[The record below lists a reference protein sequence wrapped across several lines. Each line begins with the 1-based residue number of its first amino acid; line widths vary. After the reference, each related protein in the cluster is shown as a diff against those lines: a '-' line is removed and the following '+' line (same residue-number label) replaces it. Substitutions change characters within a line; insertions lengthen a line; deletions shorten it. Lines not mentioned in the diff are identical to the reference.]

1 VFGQRFW
8 LGAVKELLGGDG
20 LARDFESVMR
30 ELVDEEVLQERPI
43 SRFPGEREFTFRSGL
58 VRDAAYA
65 ALTDDDKQR
74 SHHSA
79 ADWLESSGESEA
91 FLLATHFARGG
102 KSERAVGYY
111 TRAADQALSGND
123 LDAAIERAALGLGAG
138 PSPREGARLR
148 LIQAEA
154 SKWLGN
160 NAAARKYA
168 VSALEL
174 ATRGSGEWCTAAA
187 EAAVAAGKL
196 GERNEC
202 IHHAHELLE
211 CAMQDDN
218 ERELGVALS
227 RVATQLVL
235 VGCIELA
242 KDLLDRVTRMSDEL
256 YPNPGVLAWLCEAQA
271 VLAGA
276 TDDPVGRIELAE
288 SAALRFEEAGD
299 LRNACLQRVSLGFA
313 QVEFGAHREAERS
326 LREALDVAQRLALSN
341 SIPLAQAHL
350 ARALG
355 LSGRA
360 AEGIELENAAVAT
373 FDRQG
378 NLRLAGISRVYLA
391 RLHQAAGDLV
401 TAEAEARRAVG
412 ILVSAPPL
420 RRSALAAL
428 ALILVQRGEHAEAVS
443 LAEQAAQ
450 GLEVDVQLPVGESL
464 VRLALIEAYLA
475 VGRETEGHAA
485 LALAKSRLLRL
496 AEAIESPRRR
506 RQFLDS
512 SPERSR
518 ILELAGSMNAP

>member
-1 VFGQRFW
+1 
-8 LGAVKELLGGDG
+8 
-20 LARDFESVMR
+20 
-30 ELVDEEVLQERPI
+30 
-43 SRFPGEREFTFRSGL
+43 
-58 VRDAAYA
+58 
-65 ALTDDDKQR
+65 
-74 SHHSA
+74 
-79 ADWLESSGESEA
+79 
-91 FLLATHFARGG
+91 
-102 KSERAVGYY
+102 
-111 TRAADQALSGND
+111 
-123 LDAAIERAALGLGAG
+123 
-138 PSPREGARLR
+138 
-148 LIQAEA
+148 
-154 SKWLGN
+154 
-160 NAAARKYA
+160 
-168 VSALEL
+168 
-174 ATRGSGEWCTAAA
+174 
-187 EAAVAAGKL
+187 
-196 GERNEC
+196 
-202 IHHAHELLE
+202 
-211 CAMQDDN
+211 
-218 ERELGVALS
+218 
-227 RVATQLVL
+227 VL

-341 SIPLAQAHL
+341 SVPLAQAHL

-360 AEGIELENAAVAT
+360 AEGIELENAAIAA

-391 RLHQAAGDLV
+391 RLHQAAGDLAA
-401 TAEAEARRAVG
+401 AETEARRAVG

-428 ALILVQRGEHAEAVS
+428 ALILIERGEHIEAVS
-443 LAEQAAQ
+443 CAEQAAQ
-450 GLEVDVQLPVGESL
+450 GLEGDTQLPVGESL
-464 VRLALIEAYLA
+464 VRVALIEAYMA
-475 VGRETEGHAA
+475 VGRGPEARAA
-485 LALAKSRLLRL
+485 LDVAKARLEGL

-512 SPERSR
+512 SPERRR
-518 ILELAGSMNAP
+518 ILELAGSLNAP